1 MRQLLLLFLLLFP
14 LAGYSQPDSV
24 RVVILH
30 GSRPKK
36 QFKKEEYKML
46 GGMLGGHVVLQVDS
60 LVYGYNFH
68 SRHVHPFAR
77 QRRSKMAGI
86 MEKDEAAETLRR
98 WKGQAVTIITVPV
111 TPQQKARVFHIAD
124 SLHRAPAFDYAFF
137 GMRCAAT
144 AHYLLGETGAVKKTK
159 HFGSIVKAFHP
170 KQLRR
175 KLVRIAERK
184 KYRIETQP
192 GSPRRKWE
200 GQ

>member
-1 MRQLLLLFLLLFP
+1 MRQLLVLFMLLLP
-14 LAGYSQPDSV
+14 LAGYCQRDSV
-24 RVVILH
+24 RVLILH

-46 GGMLGGHVVLQVDS
+46 GGMYGGHVVLQIDS
-60 LVYGYNFH
+60 LAYGYNFY
-68 SRHVHPFAR
+68 SGHVHPFAR
-77 QRRSKMAGI
+77 KRKNKMAGI
-86 MEKDEAAETLRR
+86 MEKEDAAETLQNWRNAR
-98 WKGQAVTIITVPV
+98 VTIITVPV
-111 TPQQKARVFHIAD
+111 TSEQKFRIFQIAD

-144 AHYLLGETGAVKKTK
+144 AYYLLGETGAVKKTR

-175 KLVRIAERK
+175 KLVRIAKRK
-184 KYRIETQP
+184 NLKVQTQP
-192 GSPRRKWE
+192 GSSRRKWE